1 MEKKIFVLD
10 TNVLLHDS
18 RAIYSFKEHDICI
31 PLEVIEELDHFKKGV
46 EMINYNARE
55 FSKTIDKFSPELLF
69 DGGAPLGKNLGKIR
83 IIITPVYHEDV
94 AILFSET
101 SENKVII
108 DNRIIN
114 TAFTLSRETKDAS
127 VILVSK
133 DVNMRIKAR
142 ALKVEAEDY
151 RTDKVENINFLYQ
164 KVREVKISSDKINSL
179 NLDKEADSKIKATE
193 NEPLILKNGRCSAL
207 AIYKEGK
214 LHLIKKERVSA
225 FGVKPKNSEQTFA
238 LNALLDPSIS
248 LVCLIGK
255 AGTGKTILSLA
266 AAMHLLNQE
275 GHYDEI
281 MFTRQTISLN
291 DRDQGF
297 LPGDLNDKISPFMKG
312 LYDNLAVIKTLDG
325 AKTKAKVE
333 RLEKDKKIVIE
344 PLSVIRGRSLANKI
358 FIIDEA
364 QNLTPKEV
372 KAIITRAG
380 EGTKIILLGD
390 ISQTDTNLLDE
401 RSNGLSVTAEKM
413 KGQKFFAHIVLQKS
427 ERSYMAEV
435 AGDLL

>member
-114 TAFTLSRETKDAS
+114 TAFTLSRETKDTS

>member
-114 TAFTLSRETKDAS
+114 TAFTLSRETKDTS

-225 FGVKPKNSEQTFA
+225 FGVKPKNSEQAFA